1 MKTRQLLICGTLLAT
16 VALIEV
22 LHYFGVVNWSRWV
35 VELLGILVCLWLVLR
50 LPTAKKQKEQSSTDH
65 TLIDQK
71 SIRNTQQLIN
81 HLATN
86 IKEGSGEVDTE
97 LNRATTLINDST
109 LTLSDCFSQMTQL
122 VEQQERIAREIY
134 QRTTESDKDK
144 KDKNDDTGIQSFAE
158 EAGKMLE
165 DFIELLVNISKQSL
179 EAVHYI
185 DDMVEQLDAVFDL
198 ITNIE
203 ELSGQTN
210 LLALNA
216 SIEAARAGDAGRG
229 FAVVAD
235 EVRSLSTRSSKLNH
249 QVRDRINGAK
259 GAVSNVRETVGKMAA
274 TDMNASLE
282 SKEKV
287 DHIFLHISETNQF
300 LNNSISE
307 MSSLS
312 ERFTQAISNAVRSL
326 QFDDLVTQ
334 NLGTAQQ
341 HLRCMMEITDEIS
354 NAPENLS
361 DEAYSHLRLRL
372 DSLKETYQES
382 HRKKVLNQSM
392 DEGDVELF

>member
-1 MKTRQLLICGTLLAT
+1 MT
-16 VALIEV
+16 
-22 LHYFGVVNWSRWV
+22 
-35 VELLGILVCLWLVLR
+35 
-50 LPTAKKQKEQSSTDH
+50 
-65 TLIDQK
+65 
-71 SIRNTQQLIN
+71 

-86 IKEGSGEVDTE
+86 IKEGSAEVDTE
-97 LNRATTLINDST
+97 LSRATKLINDST
-109 LTLSDCFSQMTQL
+109 LTLSDCFSQMTHL

-134 QRTTESDKDK
+134 HRTAESDSTHKD
-144 KDKNDDTGIQSFAE
+144 NDEDDGIHSFAE

-198 ITNIE
+198 IANIE

-235 EVRSLSTRSSKLNH
+235 EVRSLSTRSSKLNS

-259 GAVSNVRETVGKMAA
+259 TAVANVRETVGNMAA

-300 LNNSISE
+300 LNNSIGE
-307 MSSLS
+307 MSVLG
-312 ERFTQAISNAVRSL
+312 ERFGQAVGNAVRSI
-326 QFDDLVTQ
+326 QFDDMVTQ

-341 HLRCMMEITDEIS
+341 HLQCMIEIAEEITKV
-354 NAPENLS
+354 PEDLN
-361 DEAYSHLRLRL
+361 DEAYGTIRQRL
-372 DSLKETYQES
+372 DSLKANYQEL
-382 HRKKVLNQSM
+382 HRKKVLNHSM